1 MRRGYSADGSII
13 HTGRPS
19 GQFLPVSI
27 RSSKESLPQLLR
39 HAESR
44 ELFREPGMYKSLIVL
59 GVSLMMTAC
68 AGTAQSPKTM
78 AEECS
83 LVDQDATGT
92 KIAVRQECRKVPGG
106 QAEAAPQR

>member
-1 MRRGYSADGSII
+1 
-13 HTGRPS
+13 
-19 GQFLPVSI
+19 
-27 RSSKESLPQLLR
+27 
-39 HAESR
+39 
-44 ELFREPGMYKSLIVL
+44 
-59 GVSLMMTAC
+59 MMTAC
-68 AGTAQSPKTM
+68 AGTTQSPTTV